1 MKFQVLSNFAADY
14 LDNIYDKFNNEHFMK
29 AQKFRSTGNAS
40 NKELIKTIYF
50 KEALEFKIFNSSF
63 KKTISSVFF
72 LLTTY
77 FLSFSQQHPF
87 HKFHQIIMI
96 VPMAYQDIL

>member
-40 NKELIKTIYF
+40 NKELIKTTNI
-50 KEALEFKIFNSSF
+50 KNE
-63 KKTISSVFF
+63 
-72 LLTTY
+72 
-77 FLSFSQQHPF
+77 
-87 HKFHQIIMI
+87 II
-96 VPMAYQDIL
+96 

>member
-40 NKELIKTIYF
+40 NKAVKVTQTCIW
-50 KEALEFKIFNSSF
+50 
-63 KKTISSVFF
+63 
-72 LLTTY
+72 
-77 FLSFSQQHPF
+77 
-87 HKFHQIIMI
+87 
-96 VPMAYQDIL
+96 MAF